1 MVLVGLC
8 PREYI
13 SHCSKNNMAEQT
25 IKRLV
30 RTMNMDELRNINAVV
45 VGRIKVLQAKKLKE
59 TKDLLKVGD
68 TVTYTSFN
76 FE

>member
-1 MVLVGLC
+1 
-8 PREYI
+8 
-13 SHCSKNNMAEQT
+13 MAEQT

-45 VGRIKVLQAKKLKE
+45 VGRIKVLQRKKAKE

-68 TVTYTSFN
+68 TVTFRFSKDFRVGMSWGFAPKNVEGTSSV
-76 FE
+76 

>member
-1 MVLVGLC
+1 
-8 PREYI
+8 
-13 SHCSKNNMAEQT
+13 MAEQT